1 VSHGSVNLMFT
12 KSRYAFVL
20 ALSLLFVCGCRKVPQ
35 NAPSGTPATQSQST
49 PSSKPNAEK
58 PSFEG
63 QIEHVSLYPV
73 PNRREDLAVTLIVS
87 VSNSGSPSA
96 LEGWELEIN
105 SPGRKVP
112 TVLEPVHI
120 SGYVELPGTSGP
132 KVDLAKEDLVRKTAD
147 ASIAKGSSVKGVLT
161 FVQPKTSENDVSG
174 GNTTFTIVFK
184 DLQGNSY
191 RSRKF
196 LIGSKAKPGADK

>member
-1 VSHGSVNLMFT
+1 MFS
-12 KSRYAFVL
+12 KSRYALVL
-20 ALSLLFVCGCRKVPQ
+20 ALSLLFVGGCRKAPQ
-35 NAPSGTPATQSQST
+35 PAPTGTRATQSETT
-49 PSSKPNAEK
+49 PGSKPNAEK

-73 PNRREDLAVTLIVS
+73 PNRREDLAVTLIAS
-87 VSNSGSPSA
+87 VSNSGWPGA
-96 LEGWELEIN
+96 PEGWELEIN

-147 ASIAKGSSVKGVLT
+147 APIAKGSSAKGVLT
-161 FVQPKTSENDVSG
+161 FVLPKTAEHDVSG
-174 GNTTFTIVFK
+174 GNTTFTILFK
-184 DLQGNSY
+184 DSQGNLY
-191 RSRKF
+191 RTRKF
-196 LIGSKAKPGADK
+196 LIGSKTKPEADK